1 MESNKTTL
9 PPGEE
14 IIAPIRV
21 RTPGSKREKPAG
33 RNARR
38 TAMAG
43 ALLLLIAL
51 AGAGVWWID
60 YLSRNPALAP
70 LETLQAE
77 VSVVASPP
85 PTMQAGPAAE
95 GVPPPAVAPEPLE
108 TPALST
114 PAQDTTKAE
123 ALKRLLA
130 SADRFA
136 TAGSL
141 SAAQSDFQEAL
152 RLDPQS
158 REAHA
163 GLQRVKSRMAE
174 EEFRRWM
181 AEGLAALSA
190 GDAATSQERLLKAKA
205 LRPEAPEVQE
215 ALSQAEGRLRSARIE
230 ALRQK
235 AFACEQHEDW
245 GGAEAAYEQALAL
258 EPNLQFALEGRE
270 RSSALVALEKR
281 IGFFVNQPEV
291 LGSDTQLDQ
300 AVRLLQDIHAAQ
312 PAGPRL
318 AAEAEKL
325 KTLVHTAKTPVP
337 ITIESD
343 NLTDVSVY
351 RVGKLGRFGAR
362 DLNLRPGT
370 YVMVGSR
377 DGYRDERLEVVV
389 KPGSEPIR
397 VTLICRVKV

>member
-1 MESNKTTL
+1 
-9 PPGEE
+9 
-14 IIAPIRV
+14 
-21 RTPGSKREKPAG
+21 
-33 RNARR
+33 
-38 TAMAG
+38 MAG
-43 ALLLLIAL
+43 ALLLLVAL
-51 AGAGVWWID
+51 AGAGAWWID
-60 YLSRNPALAP
+60 YLSRHPAQAP
-70 LETLQAE
+70 AEPLQTEA
-77 VSVVASPP
+77 SVVASPP
-85 PTMQAGPAAE
+85 PAMQAGPAAE
-95 GVPPPAVAPEPLE
+95 GAPPPPLAPAPLE

-130 SADRFA
+130 SADRLSA
-136 TAGSL
+136 AGNL
-141 SAAQSDFQEAL
+141 SAAQSDLQEAL

-158 REAHA
+158 REARA

-181 AEGLAALSA
+181 AEGLAALNG
-190 GDAATSQERLLKAKA
+190 GDAATAQARLLKAKA
-205 LRPEAPEVQE
+205 LRPEAPEVKE
-215 ALSQAEGRLRSARIE
+215 ALAQADGRLRSARIE
-230 ALRQK
+230 VLRQK
-235 AFACEQHEDW
+235 ASAGEQREDW
-245 GGAEAAYEQALAL
+245 AGALAAYEQALAL

-291 LGSDTQLDQ
+291 LGSDSQLDQ
-300 AVRLLQDIHAAQ
+300 AAHLLQDIQAAP

-370 YVMVGSR
+370 YIMVGSR

-389 KPGSEPIR
+389 KPGPEPIR

>member
-1 MESNKTTL
+1 
-9 PPGEE
+9 
-14 IIAPIRV
+14 
-21 RTPGSKREKPAG
+21 
-33 RNARR
+33 
-38 TAMAG
+38 MAG

-60 YLSRNPALAP
+60 YLSRNPALVP
-70 LETLQAE
+70 LEAVQAE

-85 PTMQAGPAAE
+85 PAMQAGPAAE
-95 GVPPPAVAPEPLE
+95 GAPPPPVAPAPLE
-108 TPALST
+108 TPALSI

-136 TAGSL
+136 AAGSL

-152 RLDPQS
+152 RLDPHS
-158 REAHA
+158 REARA

-181 AEGLAALSA
+181 AEGLAALNA
-190 GDAATSQERLLKAKA
+190 GDATTAQARLAKAKA

-230 ALRQK
+230 AIRQK
-235 AFACEQHEDW
+235 AFGCEQHEDW
-245 GGAEAAYEQALAL
+245 GGAEAAYAEALAL

-300 AVRLLQDIHAAQ
+300 AVRLLQDIQAAP

-362 DLNLRPGT
+362 DLSLRPGT
-370 YVMVGSR
+370 YIMVGSR

-389 KPGSEPIR
+389 KPGPAPIR
-397 VTLICRVKV
+397 VTLICRIKV